1 MTNLPLTIGSKVRL
15 IARPPYLK
23 TADPM
28 PMLRPPDLVAIAEV
42 GQIIDCRPAGY
53 WGVKF
58 QRGTFLLEAQYLEA
72 IQPVVSTNLE

>member
-42 GQIIDCRPAGY
+42 GQIIDCRPPGY

>member
-1 MTNLPLTIGSKVRL
+1 MTDLPLTIGSKVKL
-15 IARPPYLK
+15 VARPPYLK

-42 GQIIDCRPAGY
+42 GQIVDCRPAGY

-58 QRGTFLLEAQYLEA
+58 QRGTFLLEAQYLET
-72 IQPVVSTNLE
+72 IEPTIHPNPE